1 MKHLDEY
8 RDGRTAR
15 QWIERIRARLDEGSF
30 PLPMRVMEVCGGQ
43 THTLIRS
50 GIDQLLE
57 GRVELIHG
65 PGCPVCVTPLEK
77 IDRAL
82 ELAERPGV
90 VLASYGDMLRVPG
103 SKGDLLAAKSRGADV
118 RIVYSP
124 VDAVELA
131 AKNPDREVVF
141 FAVGFETTAPAN
153 GMAVREAARR
163 GLDNFSALVSHVR
176 VPPAVRLIL
185 SEPECRVQ
193 GFLAPGHVCS
203 IMGVREY
210 EALTSEYGVPFVVA
224 GFEPVDLL
232 HGIARLVEMVIEGAG
247 GVDNAY
253 ARTAH
258 TEGNPA
264 AQKLLDEVFEVTDM
278 NWRGIGPI
286 ADSGLRLRSRW
297 ERYDAERRYR
307 VEHIDAAESEECIAG
322 LVLQGRAKPGDCPA
336 FGRSCTPETPLG
348 APMVSTEGA
357 CSAYYAFR
365 RDEISASSGS

>member
-15 QWIERIRARLDEGSF
+15 QWIERIRDRIDE
-30 PLPMRVMEVCGGQ
+30 PVRVMEVCGGQ

-50 GIDQLLE
+50 GIDQLLA
-57 GRVELIHG
+57 GKVELIHG

-82 ELAERPGV
+82 ELASRPNV
-90 VLASYGDMLRVPG
+90 ILTSYGDMLRVPG
-103 SKGDLLAAKSRGADV
+103 SGGDLLGAKARGADV

-124 VDAVELA
+124 LDALTLA
-131 AKNPDREVVF
+131 EKHPDREVVF

-163 GLDNFSALVSHVR
+163 GLTNFSALVSHVR

-185 SEPECRVQ
+185 SEPECRIQ

-210 EALTSEYGVPFVVA
+210 EALTAEFGVPFVVA
-224 GFEPVDLL
+224 GFEPLDLL
-232 HGIARLVEMVIEGAG
+232 HGIARLVEMVIDGQP
-247 GVDNAY
+247 GVENAY
-253 ARTAH
+253 ARTVP
-258 TEGNPA
+258 TGGNPA
-264 AQKLLDEVFEVTDM
+264 AQKLLDEVFEVSDM

-286 ADSGLRLRSRW
+286 TDSGLRLREKW
-297 ERYDAERRYR
+297 AAYDAERRYR
-307 VEHIDAAESEECIAG
+307 VQHVVASESPACIAG
-322 LVLQGRAKPGDCPA
+322 LVLQGRRKPHECVA
-336 FGRSCTPETPLG
+336 FGKSCTPETPLG
-348 APMVSTEGA
+348 APMVSNEGA
-357 CSAYYAFR
+357 CAAYYAFR
-365 RDEISASSGS
+365 RDEIVAESTS

>member
-15 QWIERIRARLDEGSF
+15 QWIERIRDRIET
-30 PLPMRVMEVCGGQ
+30 PVRVMEVCGGQ

-57 GRVELIHG
+57 GKVELIHG

-82 ELAERPGV
+82 ELAARPDV
-90 VLASYGDMLRVPG
+90 ILTSYGDMLRVPG
-103 SKGDLLAAKSRGADV
+103 TKGDLLGAKARGADV

-124 VDAVELA
+124 LDAVALA
-131 AKNPDREVVF
+131 QKNPDRQVVF

-163 GLDNFSALVSHVR
+163 GLTNFSALVSHVR

-185 SEPECRVQ
+185 SEPECRIQ

-210 EALTSEYGVPFVVA
+210 EELTAEFGVPFVVA
-224 GFEPVDLL
+224 GFEPLDLL
-232 HGIARLVEMVIEGAG
+232 HGIARLVEMVIEGKQ
-247 GVDNAY
+247 GVENAY
-253 ARTAH
+253 ARTAPVR
-258 TEGNPA
+258 GNPT
-264 AQKLLDEVFEVTDM
+264 AQKLLDEIFEIDDM

-286 ADSGLRLRSRW
+286 ANSGLRLRARW
-297 ERYDAERRYR
+297 AQHDAERRFE
-307 VEHIDAAESEECIAG
+307 VAHVTANESADCIAG
-322 LVLQGRAKPGDCPA
+322 LVLQGRRKPHECPA
-336 FGRSCTPETPLG
+336 FGKGCTPESPLG
-348 APMVSTEGA
+348 APMVSNEGA
-357 CSAYYAFR
+357 CAAYYAFR
-365 RDEISASSGS
+365 RDAIVAAQTS